1 MLNGIVPRDW
11 SEPELFLTKRIYV
24 VLPNNFLFSFNHF
37 SFFTKLANAVKFF
50 NKRKNNLGTRKL
62 LYFAPLSKCNILY
75 SRNYNFLFLNI
86 QNTATI
92 ERSVFIVLELAPL
105 TLRKLKDDNKTREI
119 QKFLFT

>member
-37 SFFTKLANAVKFF
+37 SFFTKLANAVNFF
-50 NKRKNNLGTRKL
+50 NNVRIIWGLVNYYIL
-62 LYFAPLSKCNILY
+62 LRYPNVTYYTVETIT
-75 SRNYNFLFLNI
+75 FLFLNI
-86 QNTATI
+86 QNPATI

-119 QKFLFT
+119 QKFLIT